1 MSDLGARYFHWLYDQ
16 VFEVRDLESP
26 LSYLKLCEKMQE
38 HIFEVVVPQDINR
51 AADGSELRNE
61 FIREMGVGGPVAWSE
76 ILEPDASIFE
86 VLIGLAKRAD
96 FMVDRTVGWWFM
108 QFIIN
113 LSLAHYNDKRMMP
126 LDLRKIDRVLTQ
138 FNNRNYKAT
147 GRGGIFPLRIPN
159 TDQRHVELWYQMCSY
174 MTENVMY

>member
-1 MSDLGARYFHWLYDQ
+1 VSDLGQRYFYWLYDQ
-16 VFEVRDLESP
+16 IFEIRDPDSP
-26 LSYLKLCEKMQE
+26 LSYLSLCDVIHQ
-38 HIFEVVVPQDINR
+38 HVFLVAIPQDLNR

-61 FIREMGVGGPVAWSE
+61 FIREMGIGGPQAWSE
-76 ILEPDASIFE
+76 ILNDDASIFE

-113 LSLAHYNDKRMMP
+113 LGFAHYNDKQITPNDSWRISRS
-126 LDLRKIDRVLTQ
+126 LRRFNDRTY
-138 FNNRNYKAT
+138 RPT

-159 TDQRHVELWYQMCSY
+159 TDQRQVELWYQMAAY